1 MNTAPPERGDWIMDL
16 VAKKPRE
23 VLGAVVHEGVLVKV
37 WYRLSPNHIR
47 ALFPGQF
54 RKLKKSEPG
63 AATNGSVPE
72 KQSSGLS
79 IRRPGP
85 KRKA

>member
-1 MNTAPPERGDWIMDL
+1 MTPKGPTIEGPPERGDWVMDL

-37 WYRLSPNHIR
+37 WYRLSHNKIR

-54 RKLKKSEPG
+54 RPLKKSEVKG
-63 AATNGSVPE
+63 QKSEGKT
-72 KQSSGLS
+72 
-79 IRRPGP
+79 
-85 KRKA
+85 